1 MTAEPSAI
9 AGHPPL
15 DEAGDTP
22 LQPHILHVPSMHC
35 AGCIGKIERHMNAL
49 AGVDW
54 ARVNLSRKELRVMA
68 RKDIAVSDLINAM
81 ASIGFDADAIDPAQL
96 QANTGMPAD
105 AMLKRLAVA
114 GFGMMNVMLL
124 SVSVW
129 SGADAATRQ
138 FLHLVS
144 ALISLPI
151 LIYSAQPFLV
161 NAMRA
166 LRAARLNMD
175 VPISLAIVLAAM
187 MSLYE
192 SLTGGAHAYFDAA
205 LSLTFFLL
213 AGRYLDLKA
222 RQKARSAAAQLAR
235 MQTPMAYQKKDG
247 KIIGID
253 VSALVPGMVVVARP
267 GERIP
272 ADGVIITGK
281 ADIDRSFL
289 TGESV
294 PLSLAPGAEVY
305 AGETCLNGL
314 LEIKVTK
321 SARDSFLNR
330 FIDLVD
336 IAERGRHRYSS
347 LADRAAAIYAPL
359 VHILALVAFAF
370 WMWVTGDAYH
380 ALTIAIAVLIITC
393 PCALG
398 LAVPAVITAASGQLF
413 SHGVL
418 LKNASAL
425 ERLAEIDTVIFDK
438 TGTLTNGR
446 FRPESLDGW
455 EDTEQDLLLEL
466 ASASRHPLAI
476 AITDAL
482 PPPRGSRLKPSS
494 ITEVPGCGMKAKVD
508 GKTVKLGRPEWIS
521 GKKGKE
527 NWDRRL
533 GFRIGRGAV
542 RWLDFAEEIRPEVIP
557 MLDRLDK
564 TGIRRILL
572 TGDTEH
578 AASAMAG
585 RLAFALHHAGM
596 SPLEKQDFIKSMK
609 AKGAS
614 VLMVGDGLNDT
625 GAMAAADA
633 AVAPASALDAAR
645 ATADVVLLGGQL
657 KALPYLLDTAKNA
670 RRRILQNFTTAA
682 LYNLIA
688 LPLAFAGLATPL
700 FAAIAM
706 SASSITVVLNAVRPG
721 LGSEEEFELRKTPRE
736 SGR

>member
-1 MTAEPSAI
+1 MTAKPSTM
-9 AGHPPL
+9 AGYPPL
-15 DEAGDTP
+15 DEVRETP

-35 AGCIGKIERHMNAL
+35 AGCIGKIEQHMNAL
-49 AGVDW
+49 AGVAS

-68 RKDIAVSDLINAM
+68 RDDIAVSDLIKAM
-81 ASIGFDADAIDPAQL
+81 AAIGFDADAIDPAQL
-96 QANTGMPAD
+96 QADNPGPAD

-151 LIYSAQPFLV
+151 LVYSAQPFLA
-161 NAMRA
+161 NAFRA
-166 LRAARLNMD
+166 LRTARLNMD

-222 RQKARSAAAQLAR
+222 RQKARSAAAQLVR
-235 MQTPMAYQKKDG
+235 MQTPIAYQRKDG
-247 KIIGID
+247 KIIEIA
-253 VSALVPGMVVVARP
+253 VSALAPGMVIVTRP

-272 ADGVIITGK
+272 ADGVIIKGK
-281 ADIDRSFL
+281 ADVDRSLL
-289 TGESV
+289 TGEAV
-294 PLSLAPGAEVY
+294 PLSLAPGREVF

-314 LEIKVTK
+314 LEIRVTK
-321 SARDSFLNR
+321 SSKDSFLSR

-347 LADRAAAIYAPL
+347 LADRAASIYAPL
-359 VHILALVAFAF
+359 VHILALAAFAF
-370 WMWVTGDAYH
+370 WMWATGDAYH

-398 LAVPAVITAASGQLF
+398 LAVPAMVTAASGQLF
-413 SHGVL
+413 AHGVL

-438 TGTLTNGR
+438 TGTLTNGK

-455 EDTEQDLLLEL
+455 GDAERDLLLEL

-482 PPPRGSRLKPSS
+482 PPAGGARLDPSS
-494 ITEVPGCGMKAKVD
+494 ITEVPGCGMVAKVD
-508 GKTVKLGRPEWIS
+508 GKIVKLGRPEWIS
-521 GKKGKE
+521 GKRE
-527 NWDRRL
+527 TDTWDRRL
-533 GFRIGRGAV
+533 GFRIGRGAI
-542 RWLDFAEEIRPEVIP
+542 RWLDFAEEIRPDVTA
-557 MLDRLDK
+557 MLDRLDEA
-564 TGIRRILL
+564 GITRILL
-572 TGDTEH
+572 TGDNEH
-578 AASAMAG
+578 AASAMAA
-585 RLAFALHHAGM
+585 RLGFTSHHAGM
-596 SPLEKQDFIKSMK
+596 TPLEKQDFIKRMK
-609 AKGAS
+609 AGGAS

-625 GAMAAADA
+625 GAMATADA

-645 ATADVVLLGGQL
+645 ATADVVLLGGHL
-657 KALPYLLDTAKNA
+657 KALPYMLDVAKNA
-670 RRRILQNFTTAA
+670 RRRILQNFSAAA

-700 FAAIAM
+700 LAAIAM

-721 LGSEEEFELRKTPRE
+721 LGSRGAFPSQQG
-736 SGR
+736 SGEAG

>member
-1 MTAEPSAI
+1 MTPSPSI
-9 AGHPPL
+9 ISGHPPL
-15 DEAGDTP
+15 SEVRDQP
-22 LQPHILHVPSMHC
+22 LKPHILHVPSMHC

-49 AGVDW
+49 AGVAS

-68 RKDIAVSDLINAM
+68 RDDISISDLIKAM
-81 ASIGFDADAIDPAQL
+81 AAIGFDADAIDPAQL
-96 QANTGMPAD
+96 KPDNSMAAD

-161 NAMRA
+161 NAVRA
-166 LRAARLNMD
+166 LRVAQLNMD

-222 RQKARSAAAQLAR
+222 RQKARSAAAQLVR
-235 MQTPMAYQKKDG
+235 MQTPVAYQKKNG
-247 KIIGID
+247 KIIEIT
-253 VSALVPGMVVVARP
+253 VSALTPGMVIVARP

-272 ADGVIITGK
+272 ADGVIIKGR
-281 ADIDRSFL
+281 ADLDRSLL
-289 TGESV
+289 TGEAV

-321 SARDSFLNR
+321 STNDSFLAR

-359 VHILALVAFAF
+359 VHILAAAAFAF
-370 WMWVTGDAYH
+370 WVLVTGDSYH

-413 SHGVL
+413 AHGVL

-438 TGTLTNGR
+438 TGTLTNGS
-446 FRPESLDGW
+446 FKPENLDGW
-455 EDTEQDLLLEL
+455 EDLERDLLLEL

-476 AITDAL
+476 AITDVL
-482 PPPRGSRLKPSS
+482 PPAGGARLEPSS
-494 ITEVPGCGMKAKVD
+494 IAEVPGCGMMAKVD
-508 GKTVKLGRPEWIS
+508 GKIVKLGRPEWIS
-521 GKKGKE
+521 GKKGSDRS
-527 NWDRRL
+527 DRRL
-533 GFRIGRGAV
+533 GFRIGQGAI
-542 RWLDFAEEIRPEVIP
+542 RWLDFVEEIRPGVLP
-557 MLDRLDK
+557 MLDHLDK
-564 TGIRRILL
+564 AGFTRILL
-572 TGDTEH
+572 TGDNEE
-578 AASAMAG
+578 AASAMAA
-585 RLAFALHHAGM
+585 RLGFTSHHAGM
-596 SPLEKQDFIKSMK
+596 TPLEKQNFIKAIK
-609 AKGAS
+609 AGGAS

-625 GAMAAADA
+625 GAMAAADV

-645 ATADVVLLGGQL
+645 ATSDVVLLGGNL
-657 KALPYLLDTAKNA
+657 KALPFLLDVAKNGK
-670 RRRILQNFTTAA
+670 RRILQNFSAAA

-700 FAAIAM
+700 LAAIAM

-721 LGSEEEFELRKTPRE
+721 LGSHAAFELQQSPGKA
-736 SGR
+736 G